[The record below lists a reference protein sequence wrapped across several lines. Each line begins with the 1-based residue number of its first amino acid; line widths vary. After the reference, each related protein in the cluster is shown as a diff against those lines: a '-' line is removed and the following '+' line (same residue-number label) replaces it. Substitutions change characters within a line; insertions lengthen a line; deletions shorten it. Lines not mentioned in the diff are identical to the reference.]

1 MKTLK
6 WPLRIVAV
14 LLVVPGIL
22 MLAGC
27 FSVGSYRDVVSN
39 GGIDYDKDE
48 IAGEIEDALERTE
61 GRREATKAILDR
73 IRTGSDAGWLLA
85 RGLEDSTPDGLEAR
99 MREALDSLDFT
110 NVIEAGIPDGF
121 PEPSV
126 TGLVRIKSYD
136 SYRKARVRAADRG
149 EEDGSLFM
157 DLFDHISENDI
168 SMTAPVDM
176 SMSEEDGGRE
186 EMSFYYGSAK
196 IGSPGRQDGVE
207 VLDTTPLTV
216 VSVSVRGAY
225 SDSNFEEAVTVLSEW
240 LEENG
245 DRWAKAGEPRILGYN
260 SPFIP
265 WFLKLSEVQIPVTE
279 RSRLASR

>member
-1 MKTLK
+1 MKMLK
-6 WPLRIVAV
+6 WSLRTVAV

-27 FSVGSYRDVVSN
+27 FSVGNYRDVVSN
-39 GGIDYDKDE
+39 GDLEFEKDE
-48 IAGEIEDALERTE
+48 IEGEIEDALESAD
-61 GRREATKAILDR
+61 GRREAVEKIVAR
-73 IRTGSDAGWLLA
+73 IGTVSDAGWLLSL
-85 RGLEDSTPDGLEAR
+85 GLSESSPEALEAR

-110 NVIEAGIPDGF
+110 NVIEAGIPEGF

-126 TGLVRIKSYD
+126 TGLVRVKSYA
-136 SYRKARVRAADRG
+136 SYRKARVKAADRG
-149 EEDGSLFM
+149 EEDGSMFM
-157 DLFDHISENDI
+157 DLFDHISTNDI

-176 SMSEEDGGRE
+176 SLSAEDGDRDQ
-186 EMSFYYGSAK
+186 MSFYYGSAK
-196 IGSPGRQDGVE
+196 IGSPGRQGGVE
-207 VLDTTPLTV
+207 VVDTTPLTA
-216 VSVSVRGAY
+216 VSVSVRGGY
-225 SDSNFEEAVTVLSEW
+225 SDSNFEEAVTVLERW

-265 WFLKLSEVQIPVTE
+265 WFLKLSEVQIPVTK